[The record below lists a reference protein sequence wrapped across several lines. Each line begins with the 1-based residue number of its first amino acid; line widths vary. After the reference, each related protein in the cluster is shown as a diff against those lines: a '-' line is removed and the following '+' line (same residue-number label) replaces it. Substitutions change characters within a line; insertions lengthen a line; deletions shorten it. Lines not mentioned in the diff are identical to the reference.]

1 MAVNA
6 ACSCHQ
12 HLKIHTPRV
21 LGVGVG
27 NVQAI
32 RHVTIVMIGHW
43 SSGSLTIRGLLMPNA
58 IDPLVA
64 MLATPLVQSPIPHLL
79 RLPSR

>member
-6 ACSCHQ
+6 ACSYRQ

-32 RHVTIVMIGHW
+32 RHVTVVMIGHW
-43 SSGSLTIRGLLMPNA
+43 SSGILTIRCILLPNA
-58 IDPLVA
+58 IDP
-64 MLATPLVQSPIPHLL
+64 
-79 RLPSR
+79 